1 MPHSI
6 GGAYATYWCSQYP
19 EEIEAIVFVDGSQL
33 SEERLMPYI
42 EKMGN
47 CELICLG
54 GDHMIYE
61 QKPIECGEMI
71 KNFIDGLD
79 N

>member
-1 MPHSI
+1 MGKI
-6 GGAYATYWCSQYP
+6 LY
-19 EEIEAIVFVDGSQL
+19 L
-33 SEERLMPYI
+33 

-47 CELICLG
+47 CEMICLG